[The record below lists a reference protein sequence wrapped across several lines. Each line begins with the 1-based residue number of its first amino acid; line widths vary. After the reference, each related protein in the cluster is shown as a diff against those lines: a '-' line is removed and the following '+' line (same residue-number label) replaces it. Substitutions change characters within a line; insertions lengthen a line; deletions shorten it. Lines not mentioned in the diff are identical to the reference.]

1 MLVNSFVFWVFFT
14 IILIPYF
21 TIFKGRKRCQN
32 IWILFCSYFFYGWA
46 EWKMLPLLLAMTAIF
61 YWLGIQISYN
71 NKTNP
76 KLASKLTTLGV
87 LLGLGGLFYFKYL
100 GFCIDQF
107 SALFESIGIK
117 TNISTFNIIMPLGI
131 SFFTF
136 KLIGYVIDVHREYIK
151 PSRDIVAFGAFIA
164 FFPTIMSG
172 PIDRPSEFLPQL
184 DKGRKA
190 DIKNISEG
198 LKRILW
204 GMFMKMCIAD
214 RVFGY
219 TEAVFGNY
227 THHNGITIA
236 FASFLYLF
244 QLYTDFAGYSEM
256 AVGVSQIMGIRI
268 RENFMRPFWAQNV
281 AEYWRRWHMSL
292 TTWITDYVFKPLNI
306 KFMDWGNYGLYLAT
320 FLNLVIIGIWHG
332 ANWTYA
338 LFGVYHGIMLIIT
351 TALTKRR
358 KKLEKQFSLKNNI
371 FYIYSRTLLTFFIF
385 MVGSVLFRAESVT
398 DFFLTLAQLSN
409 HTGYLFRGDGIPNQ
423 LMALL
428 CILILMFKEYKD
440 ERNLNIHFI
449 HSKNAKVEVI
459 SIIALISCV
468 LLTADY
474 NGGQF
479 IYFQF

>member
-1 MLVNSFVFWVFFT
+1 MVVNSFAFWIFFA

-21 TIFKGRKRCQN
+21 IIFRKKPRCQN
-32 IWILFCSYFFYGWA
+32 FWILLASYFFYGWA
-46 EWKMLPLLLAMTAIF
+46 EWKMIPLLVAVTIIF
-61 YWLGIQISYN
+61 YFLGISISNN
-71 NKTNP
+71 NKSNP
-76 KLASKLTTLGV
+76 QIASRLTSLSVILGI
-87 LLGLGGLFYFKYL
+87 GILFYFKYL
-100 GFCIDQF
+100 GFCIEQF
-107 SALFESIGIK
+107 QSLFNSFGLQ
-117 TNISTFNIIMPLGI
+117 TNESTFKIIMPLGI

-136 KLIGYVIDVHREYIK
+136 KLISYTIEVHRENI
-151 PSRDIVAFGAFIA
+151 SANRDIISFGTYIA

-172 PIDRPSEFLPQL
+172 PIDRPGEFLPQL
-184 DKGRKA
+184 DKARRIEKS
-190 DIKNISEG
+190 DVSEG

-219 TEAVFGNY
+219 TDAVFGNY
-227 THHNGITIA
+227 THHNGITII
-236 FASFLYLF
+236 FASFLYIF

-256 AVGVSQIMGIRI
+256 AIGVSQIMGIKV
-268 RENFMRPFWAQNV
+268 RENFVRPFWTQNI
-281 AEYWRRWHMSL
+281 AEYWQRWHMSL
-292 TTWITDYVFKPLNI
+292 TTWITDYVFMPLNVAFRDFG
-306 KFMDWGNYGLYLAT
+306 KNGLYLAT
-320 FLNLVIIGIWHG
+320 FINLVVIGMWHG
-332 ANWTYA
+332 ANWTYV
-338 LFGVYHGIMLIIT
+338 LFGVYHGIILIIIA
-351 TALTKRR
+351 ALTKKR
-358 KKLEKQFSLKNNI
+358 KKIEKRYSLKNNSV
-371 FYIYSRTLLTFFIF
+371 YKYSRILLTFVLVTI
-385 MVGSVLFRAESVT
+385 GSVLFRAESVT

-459 SIIALISCV
+459 SIIALISFV